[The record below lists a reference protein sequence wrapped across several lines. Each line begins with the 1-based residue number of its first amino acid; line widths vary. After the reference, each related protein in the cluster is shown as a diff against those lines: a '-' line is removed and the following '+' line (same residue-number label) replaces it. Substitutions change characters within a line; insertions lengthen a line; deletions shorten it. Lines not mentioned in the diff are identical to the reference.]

1 MIVVKLLLIV
11 VPVQISDTLEL
22 GDLYVVCPSGI
33 ESCIL
38 LLHELKRLCLVLVYV
53 NVSTSL
59 AKVQTLALIVRLA
72 LGLLFSEPLLLLYLP
87 VLIL

>member
-59 AKVQTLALIVRLA
+59 AKVQTLVLVVCLA
-72 LGLLFSEPLLLLYLP
+72 FRLLFSEPSLLLCLL
-87 VLIL
+87 VLVL